1 MDLFTELK
9 RRNVFRV
16 GFAYVVLGWVVVQAT
31 ETVSPALRLPDWTL
45 SFVIWIGVIG
55 FPFAL
60 LLAWAF
66 ELTPGGLK
74 LERDVDRSESTTH
87 VTGRTLDF
95 LIIAMLVIALV
106 FVAIDQYVLE
116 QDSAIP
122 VEIAETDSDPQP
134 AADKSPQSIAVL
146 PFVNMSED
154 KDYFA
159 DGLTEEILNLL
170 ARNADL
176 RVTARTSAFA
186 FKGRNLD
193 LREIGTT
200 LGVNTVLEGSVRR
213 SGKRLRVTAQLI
225 NVTDGFH
232 IWSDTYDRQMTD
244 VFELQDD
251 IAGSILAAL
260 EIHLGGKDNS
270 RGHPTNNMAAYE
282 KFLQGRALLSGT
294 EAGKARELLREAV
307 DLDPDFAEGW
317 QQLALAMWLTGGGDI
332 STQEGRLG
340 TLEAANRAL
349 TLKPDLVLAAAMR
362 ASADSNG
369 WTWER
374 EISTLEAALEAHPD
388 DANVLYALSFGLQE
402 TGYFTEALA
411 LTRRIALIDPL
422 SATSHTA
429 LGLALMANHQAEAA
443 RAAWQTSFQMGDHSV
458 GRLIFVD
465 QILAG
470 NHEAAI
476 ATLETT
482 YTALGYDPSG
492 IRERVSA
499 ALNPETRLA
508 TVEAWS
514 EEAASLINE
523 AIADW
528 WLYLAF
534 GLLDELIDKL
544 EATLPV
550 GTVWSDSDSVIFRAI
565 VFRNSGLT
573 PHPRYLTVMKLN
585 NTLPLW
591 EQRGPPDFCSK
602 QTGHWVCE

>member
-1 MDLFTELK
+1 MDLFTELR

-16 GFAYVVLGWVVVQAT
+16 GIAYIVLGWVVVQAT
-31 ETVSPALRLPDWTL
+31 ETVSPALRLPDWTVG
-45 SFVIWIGVIG
+45 FVIWIGVVG

-66 ELTPGGLK
+66 ELTPQGIK
-74 LERDVDRSESTTH
+74 LERNVDRSESVTH
-87 VTGRTLDF
+87 MTGRTLDF
-95 LIIAMLVIALV
+95 LIIGMLILALA
-106 FVAIDQYVLE
+106 FVAVDQYVLE
-116 QDSAIP
+116 EDVATAVTAAKTEAPLP
-122 VEIAETDSDPQP
+122 VSSSTR
-134 AADKSPQSIAVL
+134 SIAVL
-146 PFVNMSED
+146 PFVNMSDD
-154 KDYFA
+154 KDYFS

-186 FKGRNLD
+186 FKDRNLD
-193 LREIGTT
+193 LREIGNT
-200 LGVNTVLEGSVRR
+200 LGVETLLEGSVRR
-213 SGKRLRVTAQLI
+213 SQERLRVTAQLI
-225 NVTDGFH
+225 NVADGFH

-251 IAGSILAAL
+251 IAGSIFAAL
-260 EIHLGGKDNS
+260 EIHLGGKEKT
-270 RGHPTNNMAAYE
+270 RGHPTDNMAAYE

-294 EAGKARELLREAV
+294 EPGKARELLRQAV

-349 TLKPDLVLAAAMR
+349 AINPDLALAAAMR
-362 ASADSNG
+362 ASADSTD

-374 EISTLEAALEAHPD
+374 EITTLEAALEAHPD
-388 DANVLYALSFGLQE
+388 DANVLYALSFDLQE
-402 TGYFTEALA
+402 AGYFRETLA
-411 LTRRIALIDPL
+411 LTQRIALVDPL
-422 SATSHTA
+422 SATSHSA
-429 LGLALMANHQAEAA
+429 LGMALMANGHSAEAH
-443 RAAWQTSFQMGDHSV
+443 AAWQTSFQMGDHSA
-458 GRLIFVD
+458 GRMIFID
-465 QILAG
+465 QMLQG
-470 NHEAAI
+470 NYEAAI
-476 ATLETT
+476 ATLEST
-482 YTALGYDPSG
+482 YTALGLDPSG
-492 IRERVSA
+492 IRNRVNA

-514 EEAASLINE
+514 EEAAS
-523 AIADW
+523 IANQVIGEW

-534 GLLDELIDKL
+534 GLLDELFDKL

-550 GTVWSDSDSVIFRAI
+550 GTVWSDSDTVLYNAV

-573 PHPRYLTVMKLN
+573 THPRYLTLMKLN

-591 EQRGPPDFCSK
+591 EQRGPPDYCRK
-602 QTGHWVCE
+602 QAGLWVCE

>member
-1 MDLFTELK
+1 MGLFTELK

-16 GFAYVVLGWVVVQAT
+16 GIAYVVLGWVVVQAT

-66 ELTPGGLK
+66 ELTPDGIK

-87 VTGRTLDF
+87 LTGRTLDF
-95 LIIAMLVIALV
+95 LIIGMLVIALV
-106 FVAIDQYVLE
+106 FMTVDQYVLE
-116 QDSAIP
+116 DAVAP
-122 VEIAETDSDPQP
+122 VEIAETDGDIQSVVD
-134 AADKSPQSIAVL
+134 DSPKSIAVL

-170 ARNADL
+170 ARNEDL
-176 RVTARTSAFA
+176 QVTARTSAFA

-200 LGVNTVLEGSVRR
+200 LGVNTLLEGSVRR

-225 NVTDGFH
+225 NVADGFH

-251 IAGSILAAL
+251 IAGSILEAL
-260 EIHLGGKDNS
+260 EIHLGGERDS
-270 RGHPTNNMAAYE
+270 RGRPTDNLAAYE

-294 EAGKARELLREAV
+294 ETGRARELLRQAV
-307 DLDPDFAEGW
+307 ELDPDFAEGW
-317 QQLALAMWLTGGGDI
+317 QQLALANWLTGGADI

-349 TLKPDLVLAAAMR
+349 ALNPDLVLAAAMR
-362 ASADSNG
+362 ASADIND

-374 EISTLEAALEAHPD
+374 EIRTLEAALDAHPD
-388 DANVLYALSFGLQE
+388 DASVLYALSFDLQE
-402 TGYFTEALA
+402 AGYFAETLA
-411 LTRRIALIDPL
+411 LTRRIALVDPL
-422 SATSHTA
+422 SATSHSG
-429 LGLALMANHQAEAA
+429 LGLALMANGHSAEAHM
-443 RAAWQTSFQMGDHSV
+443 AWEKALQMGDHPV
-458 GRLIFVD
+458 GLLIFTD
-465 QILAG
+465 QMLDG
-470 NHEAAI
+470 RHEAAI
-476 ATLETT
+476 ATLEST
-482 YTALGYDPSG
+482 YTAIGLDPSQV
-492 IRERVSA
+492 RNRVSA

-508 TVEAWS
+508 TIEAWS
-514 EEAASLINE
+514 EEAASIVNAPMGE
-523 AIADW
+523 W

-534 GLLDELIDKL
+534 GLLDELFEKL

-550 GTVWSDSDSVIFRAI
+550 GTVWSDSDAVIYNAI
-565 VFRNSGLT
+565 AFRNSGFT
-573 PHPRYLTVMKLN
+573 AHPRYLTLMKLN
-585 NTLPLW
+585 RIQPLW
-591 EQRGPPDFCSK
+591 EKRGPPDFCRK
-602 QTGHWVCE
+602 QAGQWACE